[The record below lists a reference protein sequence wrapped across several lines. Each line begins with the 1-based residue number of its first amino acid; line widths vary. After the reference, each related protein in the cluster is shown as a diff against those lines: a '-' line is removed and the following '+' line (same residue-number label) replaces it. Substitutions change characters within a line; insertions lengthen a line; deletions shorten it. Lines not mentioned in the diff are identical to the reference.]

1 MSQSTPASSQQPID
15 NGNTL
20 IGTSNGGF
28 GQPEFQPVSNN
39 NMPAYPNDIQNFQM
53 FQRMQQQQQQQ
64 QQQQMPTQQRFFQN
78 GSAPNPIPQQIL
90 HQGKYCLHNHQ
101 MIAIGHLVTHKRI
114 AILQLTQQQKNH
126 ERCNY
131 KNLAHKLIMAMQ
143 HNYCV
148 FQ

>member
-53 FQRMQQQQQQQ
+53 FQKCSNNNSSSSSNKCQLSKGFSKMDRH
-64 QQQQMPTQQRFFQN
+64 PTLFLNKFYTK
-78 GSAPNPIPQQIL
+78 
-90 HQGKYCLHNHQ
+90 GKYCLHNHQ

-114 AILQLTQQQKNH
+114 AILQLTQQQRTTKDAIT
-126 ERCNY
+126 RT
-131 KNLAHKLIMAMQ
+131 
-143 HNYCV
+143 
-148 FQ
+148 